1 MAWGTRRH
9 ARSRTPLGT
18 ADELLEGSG
27 DLAVALQEELVRRN
41 AVAPALGGPGES
53 AKADFLRQWIEAE
66 GLGPV
71 ARVSG
76 SDGGMERPN
85 LLVRRAGTASDR
97 CLWFLCHLD
106 VAPAGDPE
114 AWRGDPFRLRREGD
128 KLVGRGVE
136 DNHQGIISVL
146 LALRALVQTG
156 IPLPR
161 DVGLALVADEETGGP
176 WGLDL
181 VLRQRPVPFGPG
193 DAFLLPD
200 AGDEEGGVIGVAE
213 KGVLGVR
220 LRVLGHGASAAV
232 PITGRNALAAGA
244 HLLVALEAL
253 AHRFPDRDPLF
264 LPSHCTFEPTRHLES
279 PGDLHTV
286 PGEDVFH
293 LDVRVLP
300 TVRLDDVLTA
310 IREIATEVGRTHRVA
325 IQVDPLVR
333 EDPAPPTPSSHPL
346 VRLLARAVRQV
357 YGVEARPRG
366 IGGGT
371 LAPRVRR
378 GGWPAVVWARQDG
391 TAHQPNEY
399 CWLPNILG
407 DARVLL
413 RLMIEEER
421 PEGTEPGGAAQG
433 GT

>member
-1 MAWGTRRH
+1 MAWGSRRR
-9 ARSRTPLGT
+9 ARSRSPLDA
-18 ADELLEGSG
+18 ADGLLEGSG
-27 DLAVALQEELVRRN
+27 DLAVELQGELVRRN
-41 AVAPALGGPGES
+41 AVAPELGGPGEA
-53 AKADFLRQWIEAE
+53 AKADFLQQWIEGE

-71 ARVSG
+71 IRVSG
-76 SDGGMERPN
+76 AAGGVERPN
-85 LLVRRAGTASDR
+85 LLVRRPGAATDR

-106 VAPAGDPE
+106 VVPPGDLD
-114 AWRGDPFRLRREGD
+114 AWRSDPFRLRREGD

-136 DNHQGIISVL
+136 DNHQGIVAVL
-146 LALRALVQTG
+146 LALRALIRAG
-156 IPLPR
+156 LDLPR
-161 DVGLALVADEETGGP
+161 AVGLALVADEETGGP
-176 WGLDL
+176 FGLDL
-181 VLRQRPVPFGPG
+181 VMKQHPIPFGPG
-193 DAFLLPD
+193 DAFVLPD

-244 HLLVALEAL
+244 HLAVALEVL
-253 AHRFPDRDPLF
+253 AHRFPDRDALF
-264 LPSHCTFEPTRHLES
+264 LPSQCTFEPTRHLES
-279 PGDLHTV
+279 PGDIHTV

-293 LDVRVLP
+293 LDVRVVP
-300 TVRLDDVLTA
+300 SVRLDDVLAA
-310 IREIATEVGRTHRVA
+310 IREIATEVGRTRRVA

-333 EDPAPPTPSSHPL
+333 EDPAPATPSGHPL
-346 VRLLARAVRQV
+346 VRHLARAIRQV

-371 LAPRVRR
+371 LAARIRR

-413 RLMIEEER
+413 RLMAEGDGD
-421 PEGTEPGGAAQG
+421 PEGSVPAGA
-433 GT
+433 